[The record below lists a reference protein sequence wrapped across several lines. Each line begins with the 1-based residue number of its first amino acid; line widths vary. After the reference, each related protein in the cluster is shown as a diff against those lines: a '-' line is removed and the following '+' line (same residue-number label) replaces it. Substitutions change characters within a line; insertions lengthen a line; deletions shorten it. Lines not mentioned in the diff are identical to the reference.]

1 MKKIFL
7 FVFLTNILS
16 PAFSQKYGEVGIF
29 VGGTFFIGDVYSQ
42 ISTNTGLTVGADF
55 RYNFNSRWAWRT
67 DFKYG
72 KLSGEDANSNVDFEI
87 QRNLSFTN
95 EYYQLGTYIEFNF
108 LRFKPYKPQSYFQD
122 ADVFTPFVY
131 AGLALFYH
139 DPKTTLAGN
148 EYELQPLQ
156 TEGVQYSKVGVAI
169 PFGFGFKFRI
179 SDRLILG
186 LHGELAPTF
195 TDYLD
200 DVSGNYPI
208 DPSILSKT
216 GRDLSNRT
224 LVSQGENNSSW
235 GAQRGYKYNRDWIS
249 SVVVSLNFNLKKNPG
264 NCHFNPNK

>member
-29 VGGTFFIGDVYSQ
+29 VGGSYFMGDVYSDVVN
-42 ISTNTGLTVGADF
+42 NTHITAGVDF

-72 KLSGEDANSNVDFEI
+72 KVSGDDVNSNIDFET

-95 EYYQLGTYIEFNF
+95 EFYQLGSFIEFNF
-108 LRFKPYKPQSYFQD
+108 LNFKPYKPQSYFQD

-131 AGLALFYH
+131 VGLAIFYH
-139 DPKTTLAGN
+139 NPKAVLAGN

-156 TEGVQYSKVGVAI
+156 TEGVQYSKVGIAF
-169 PFGFGFKFRI
+169 PFGFGFKFRLT
-179 SDRLILG
+179 DRLLLG
-186 LHGELAPTF
+186 LHAELAPTF

-200 DVSGNYPI
+200 DVSTRYPI
-208 DPSILSKT
+208 DPSGLSKT
-216 GRDLSNRT
+216 ARDLSNRT
-224 LVSQGENNSSW
+224 LEAQGVNNSSW
-235 GAQRGYKYNRDWIS
+235 GAQRGYEYNNDWLS
-249 SVVVSLNFNLKKNPG
+249 SVVVSLNFNLRKNPS